1 MELPSRR
8 DEAARVLHEVRD
20 GLLEPVEVAQH
31 VGRLADDLG
40 VRLAVAQDGL
50 ERVEHAGR
58 QLAQVHARKLH
69 GGRVVLDALQ
79 GQQVMGEAAQALA
92 LVDDDAAELLVQLGR
107 QIGVFQHFGVAAD
120 GGERRAQLVSHVAD
134 EGRLSALFQREVVL
148 LRLHGLDEALEV
160 GGQLVGFEKAAV
172 RLERHVGARAV
183 RGGPLRQKTEGFRN
197 EMPDDQAERKHRHTD
212 GDEQQK
218 RLRREVEGEEANQE
232 QYRAGEEREQRCQQR
247 EVCLQ
252 SFYCLNLYP

>member
-1 MELPSRR
+1 MGSS
-8 DEAARVLHEVRD
+8 AS
-20 GLLEPVEVAQH
+20 
-31 VGRLADDLG
+31 
-40 VRLAVAQDGL
+40 
-50 ERVEHAGR
+50 EHAGR

-69 GGRVVLDALQ
+69 GAASSSMRCR

-92 LVDDDAAELLVQLGR
+92 FVDDDAAELLVQLGR

-172 RLERHVGARAV
+172 RLEGHIGTCAV
-183 RGGPLRQKTEGFRN
+183 RGVRFARRRRGS
-197 EMPDDQAERKHRHTD
+197 EMKCPMIRLNANTAHAD

-218 RLRREVEGEEANQE
+218 TPSTRGRRRGGRSGAVSRRRRARAALPAARSMFAVVLLFEPVSVAANRFHQ
-232 QYRAGEEREQRCQQR
+232 AGIVSGR
-247 EVCLQ
+247 
-252 SFYCLNLYP
+252 LNLITEAP